1 MTRIICGVDI
11 SSASLQASIGRDGA
25 ASTFTNNPAGIALLS
40 AFCQLHHAE
49 LVAMEATGGTDSSR
63 GRATAGRPMRNKVM
77 PRI

>member
-1 MTRIICGVDI
+1 VDI

-40 AFCQLHHAE
+40 ACQLHHAE